1 MRTLILQCTSSSH
14 ITSLTYQGDLTVQK
28 GRPQPWVWHS
38 SGSSPLKVGIPA
50 GRAKVLGFPLS
61 RSSAPSLFPHGKACF
76 HICTL
81 TSVWT
86 YILRAD
92 TEGRFTHRSGC
103 VCVCVHMWVCLTTCN
118 GPAHSLWAQVNPYH
132 QTGQREGVERAGQRI
147 KTQTRTQWQWP
158 LKQFHFHNTPSINC
172 FNSNSAELKSGGTVV
187 GGTLT
192 KWSED
197 GRKRFLSWVS
207 EAEVKHY
214 DLLVQTS
221 LLLSHSPFL
230 QFIDTY
236 FLCYPFF
243 FTSSWT
249 YVLSSLLKR
258 DPPTQD
264 HGAGTEIHLSIQ
276 PSVHSLF
283 LSLCIYNV
291 SGPDMVLP
299 GVSTQCD
306 HPV

>member
-1 MRTLILQCTSSSH
+1 
-14 ITSLTYQGDLTVQK
+14 
-28 GRPQPWVWHS
+28 
-38 SGSSPLKVGIPA
+38 
-50 GRAKVLGFPLS
+50 
-61 RSSAPSLFPHGKACF
+61 
-76 HICTL
+76 
-81 TSVWT
+81 
-86 YILRAD
+86 
-92 TEGRFTHRSGC
+92 
-103 VCVCVHMWVCLTTCN
+103 MWVCLTTCN

-132 QTGQREGVERAGQRI
+132 HTGQREGLERAGQRI
-147 KTQTRTQWQWP
+147 KTQTRTQWRWP
-158 LKQFHFHNTPSINC
+158 LRQFHFDNTPSINC

-187 GGTLT
+187 GGTLR

-207 EAEVKHY
+207 GAEAKHY

-221 LLLSHSPFL
+221 LLLSYSPFL

-258 DPPTQD
+258 DPWTQG
-264 HGAGTEIHLSIQ
+264 HWAGTEIHLSIQ

-291 SGPDMVLP
+291 SVPDMDLP
-299 GVSTQCD
+299 WVSTQCD